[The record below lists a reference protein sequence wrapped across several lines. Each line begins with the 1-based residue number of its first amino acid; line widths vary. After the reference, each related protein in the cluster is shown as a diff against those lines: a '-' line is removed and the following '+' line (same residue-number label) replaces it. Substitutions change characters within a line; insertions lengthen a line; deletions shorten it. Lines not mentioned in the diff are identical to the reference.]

1 MKVFAIVFD
10 VDDVLIQSSDII
22 HERYVKVADELGLK
36 PPTKEQ
42 HKQLLG
48 RPIEEFNSALWPN
61 ADPDVI
67 LKTEEKYYSYKT
79 IPAVSGA
86 VDAIK
91 QLKHKYRLSIVTG
104 KPPATATPNLK
115 DAGFD
120 LEDFEFIQ
128 TAADT
133 TEHKPD
139 PRVFD
144 KTLRMLGMPPD
155 VVLYVGDAL
164 NDFESARDAGLQF
177 VAVLS
182 GWYTREEFEA
192 AGCENIIN
200 SVAELPSFLL
210 DDALK

>member
-1 MKVFAIVFD
+1 MKIFAIVFD

-22 HERYVKVADELGLK
+22 HERYVMVANELGLK
-36 PPTKEQ
+36 SPTKEQ

-48 RPIEEFNSALWPN
+48 RPIEEFNSTLWPD
-61 ADPDVI
+61 ADPNVV
-67 LKTEEKYYSYKT
+67 LKTEEKYYNYKK
-79 IPAVSGA
+79 IPAVPGA
-86 VDAIK
+86 VDVVK

-104 KPPATATPNLK
+104 KPPETATPNLK

-120 LEDFEFIQ
+120 IGDFEFIQ
-128 TAADT
+128 TAADS
-133 TEHKPD
+133 EYHKPD

-155 VVLYVGDAL
+155 AVLYVGDAL
-164 NDFESARDAGLQF
+164 NDFESARDAGMQF

-192 AGCENIIN
+192 AGCENIIG
-200 SVAELPSFLL
+200 SVAELPSFLF
-210 DDALK
+210 